1 MDGNYYASVKHTLYD
16 MQCYKTDIQLTL
28 EKRAPAISY
37 SIDVYFLGTMQTA
50 IPYSIWR
57 ATRRLCR
64 YSPACMKAHKEL
76 IEKHCME
83 REGLAMQDQKL
94 ALYGGAG
101 VRICK
106 CPRSVADILGDW
118 KGRGVVGI
126 KAYSLLQFC
135 ISLVYAS

>member
-1 MDGNYYASVKHTLYD
+1 MDGNYYASVKHALYD

-37 SIDVYFLGTMQTA
+37 SIDV
-50 IPYSIWR
+50 
-57 ATRRLCR
+57 

-101 VRICK
+101 VRTCK

-118 KGRGVVGI
+118 KGGGWN
-126 KAYSLLQFC
+126 
-135 ISLVYAS
+135 